1 MFAKRALVYA
11 AIATLLIATT
21 GCSGK
26 FRLVSDGK
34 DAEITVAAASDLKI
48 PLTRIARGFERTTG
62 AKINLLFGSSGLMA
76 RQIENGAPIDIYIP
90 ASKKFVD
97 QLAAKNMVGV
107 SKAYARS
114 FVVLIGKA
122 RTHGDLLLPEI
133 KRIAIA
139 NPKHAPFGVAAVEI
153 LKNDGNWDK
162 VKDKL
167 VYAENVASAFE
178 LVKTGNADAGFVALS
193 LAKPAKI
200 GYTLINARYYKPI
213 DVWMAAIK
221 KTQRPH
227 TVKAFMKYLEAPIP
241 LDTLETG
248 GLRPLTPDK
257 DIAP

>member
-1 MFAKRALVYA
+1 MFAKRALAYA
-11 AIATLLIATT
+11 AVAVLLIAAT
-21 GCSGK
+21 GCSRS
-26 FRLVSDGK
+26 FRLASGGK
-34 DAEITVAAASDLKI
+34 DAEITVAAASDIKV
-48 PLTRIARGFERTTG
+48 PLTKIARGFERTTG

-76 RQIENGAPIDIYIP
+76 RQIENGAPIDMYIP
-90 ASKKFVD
+90 ADKKYVD

-107 SKAYARS
+107 SQAYARS

-122 RTHGDLLLPEI
+122 RTHGDLRLQEI

-139 NPKHAPFGVAAVEI
+139 NPKHAPFGAAAVEI
-153 LKNDGNWDK
+153 LKNDGNWEK

-167 VYAENVASAFE
+167 VYAENVAQAFE

-200 GYTLINARYYKPI
+200 GYTLINGRYYKPI
-213 DVWMAAIK
+213 DLWVAAIK

-241 LDTLETG
+241 RDTLESG
-248 GLRPLTPDK
+248 GLRPLAPEKDLTP
-257 DIAP
+257 